1 MTYVLFTIGIVLLIK
16 GADWLVDGASSLA
29 KKLGVPALVIGLT
42 IVAFGTS
49 MPELIVSLLG
59 AFSGETGVAFGNVIG
74 SNIANLL
81 LILGI
86 AALIS
91 PPKLQNS
98 TIWKE
103 IPFSLLA
110 AFVLLIIANDLLIDG
125 IDIASLTRV
134 DGIILILFFVIFIYY
149 VFEVARSKRNKNKKS
164 ELEIEPRNLTKIAV
178 LIIAGV
184 VGLFLGGRWTVDG
197 AVSIAQALG
206 VSDFLIAATVVAVG
220 TSLPELVTSIRA
232 AFKKNFDMAVGNV
245 VGSNI
250 FNVFWILGATALV
263 APIEIPTAINFD
275 IIFLALITLL
285 FFLFMFVGER
295 HRLDRWQAILFL
307 LLYGGYLAFIIARG

>member
-1 MTYVLFTIGIVLLIK
+1 MTYVLFGIGIILLVK
-16 GADWLVDGASSLA
+16 GANWLVDGASSLA
-29 KKLGVPALVIGLT
+29 KKLGVPTLVIGLT
-42 IVAFGTS
+42 VVAFGTS

-59 AFSGETGVAFGNVIG
+59 AFGGEADVAFGNVVG

-81 LILGI
+81 LILGA
-86 AALIS
+86 AALIR
-91 PPKLQNS
+91 PPKLQVS

-125 IDIASLTRV
+125 INISSLTRV
-134 DGIILILFFVIFIYY
+134 DGLVLLLFFLIFIYY
-149 VFEVARSKRNKNKKS
+149 VFGAARAKRNNLKKGK
-164 ELEIEPRNLTKIAV
+164 LVIERRSLAT
-178 LIIAGV
+178 IITLVAG
-184 VGLFLGGRWTVDG
+184 GAFALFLGGRWTVDG
-197 AVSIAQALG
+197 AVAVARSLG

-220 TSLPELVTSIRA
+220 TSLPELVTSVKA
-232 AFKKNFDMAVGNV
+232 TLKNNFDLAVGNV

-250 FNVFWILGATALV
+250 FNIFWILGATALV
-263 APIEIPTAINFD
+263 APIKIPPAINFD

-295 HRLDRWQAILFL
+295 HKLDRWQATLFL
-307 LLYGGYLAFIIARG
+307 LLYAGYLAFIIGRG